1 MGLTDKSSGIG
12 GFKEGIID
20 SVTTFRTH
28 RTVNVKNKWLAA
40 LYWAMWSLAFIYILY
55 SIFDGYQYL
64 TTTSP
69 IGVVGGYGEVGTM
82 YTGAA
87 ATPAYCSA
95 PYTNDYYETTDW
107 QYVNIGC
114 ARYPITDVMLKRAPT
129 FQFFTTLMY
138 ERTYTMATCST
149 SSTCNTGTAGVDVV
163 GDSCMCTTYAS
174 KYVVNPEGMNL
185 RMYHDVNVDFAQSG
199 TSYEGSSS
207 SLTAHDGT
215 TNKPIK
221 TTIMAANGSTVAS
234 YETPDDIN
242 IQLST
247 ILELAELDLDT
258 YNTEPGVGKTHYHS
272 GGTYLGGNYPYWRMT
287 GGTIVFHMDYRN
299 YDVTGEDAFYDD
311 HDSKIYCV
319 IKVEHIGSWAS
330 VGSESADFESPIRY
344 TQGTGKMYTYNTVV
358 VDRYRQGIKV
368 IFSPHGSMGEV
379 DVYAVI
385 NALLNGVVMLG
396 VATSIT
402 TLVAKYCSPCG
413 GFMGVFR
420 NFQDVECRPD
430 HVIART
436 AAHASAQASNFI
448 RAFDKGCTGTL
459 NQRMLFEN
467 IKTLCGEDL
476 TDEQIAE
483 CVSDICAYADV
494 DNDGDVAVDE
504 FTHFLAPD
512 ECDLMNVIA
521 KYSKSKGDPTKLEE
535 INELEIDEH
544 YKENMKK
551 VQAGVHQINVA
562 AGGHRSVYATHLPP
576 PPPPKAFCTSCGQ
589 KTIKAGSNF
598 CTACGKT
605 SVGICR
611 ACGKQTIKPG
621 SNFCTACGSGK
632 PVAQPMQA
640 QPMQPMVT
648 QVAPAPPP
656 PMGAGVQPQMQMGQ
670 PNQPPPQIN
679 VTQGQQAISPCGS
692 CAKMTMKPGSKFCTA
707 CGARPITVHPPGTV
721 TVEYQA

>member
-1 MGLTDKSSGIG
+1 MGLTEKSGSSVG
-12 GFKEGIID
+12 GFKENLLDGLM
-20 SVTTFRTH
+20 TFRTH
-28 RTVNVKNKWLAA
+28 RTVNVRNKYLAA
-40 LYWAMWSLAFIYILY
+40 LYWAITSLAFIYILY

-69 IGVVGGYGEVGTM
+69 IGIVGGYGEVGTM
-82 YTGAA
+82 YTGA
-87 ATPAYCSA
+87 PASPTYCSA
-95 PYTNDYYETTDW
+95 PYTNDYIDGPAVLGSGLSYDW
-107 QYVNIGC
+107 QYVNVGC
-114 ARYPITDVMLKRAPT
+114 ARYPITDVMLKRAPAY
-129 FQFFTTLMY
+129 QFFTTLMY
-138 ERTYTMATCST
+138 ERTYTMTTCST
-149 SSTCNTGTAGVDVV
+149 SSTCNATSTGVNVV

-185 RMYHDVNVDFAQSG
+185 RLYHDVNVDFAQSG

-207 SLTAHDGT
+207 TLSAHDGSSNT
-215 TNKPIK
+215 PIQTK
-221 TTIMAANGSTVAS
+221 LLALDGSTFQTW
-234 YETPDDIN
+234 ETPSDID
-242 IQLST
+242 IAVST
-247 ILELAELDLDT
+247 ILELAGLDLDT
-258 YNTEPGVGKTHYHS
+258 YNKEPGVGA
-272 GGTYLGGNYPYWRMT
+272 LGVNYPYWRMT
-287 GGTIVFHMDYRN
+287 GGIVVFHMDYRN
-299 YDVTGEDAFYDD
+299 YDVTGEDAFYDN

-319 IKVEHIGSWAS
+319 IKVEHMGSWAS
-330 VGSESADFESPIRY
+330 MGSESADFESPIRY
-344 TQGTGKMYTYNTVV
+344 TQGTGKMYTYNTVL

-368 IFSPHGSMGEV
+368 IFSPHGSIGEV
-379 DVYAVI
+379 DTYAVI

-396 VATSIT
+396 IATSIT

-413 GFMGVFR
+413 GFMGVFK

-483 CVSDICAYADV
+483 CVSDICSYADV

-521 KYSKSKGDPTKLEE
+521 KYSKSKGDANKLEE
-535 INELEIDEH
+535 INALEIDEQ
-544 YKENMKK
+544 YEKNMQK

-576 PPPPKAFCTSCGQ
+576 PPPPRAFCTSCGK
-589 KTIKAGSNF
+589 KTIKVGSNF

-605 SVGICR
+605 SIGICR

-621 SNFCTACGSGK
+621 SNFCTGCGHGDQ
-632 PVAQPMQA
+632 PVQAQPMQA

-656 PMGAGVQPQMQMGQ
+656 PMGAGVQPQVQVPQM
-670 PNQPPPQIN
+670 N
-679 VTQGQQAISPCGS
+679 VTQGQQAIFPCGS

-707 CGARPITVHPPGTV
+707 CGARPVAVAPPGTIQ
-721 TVEYQA
+721 YQS